1 MSTLSIP
8 SDTFNLF
15 PADALSHV
23 MQFAR
28 MPMTTFTVQE
38 VSLPSVT
45 ARTATVGAPGL
56 NIRHL
61 PDRLTYDPL
70 SVTFMM
76 DEEFR
81 AWRELYSW
89 MYGMTGG
96 PDRSVVTAEF
106 IESQINFVYPE
117 KPGNRLD
124 TAARTTA
131 GLTILN
137 AMKIPVL
144 RFVFHNVYV
153 TSLGQV
159 QFSTTATDSIT
170 PLTCQAT
177 FDYDYYSVV
186 EIRR

>member
-1 MSTLSIP
+1 MSTLSLP
-8 SDTFNLF
+8 TDTFNLF
-15 PADALSHV
+15 PADALGHV

-38 VSLPSVT
+38 VNLPSVT
-45 ARTATVGAPGL
+45 ARSAMVGAPGM

-70 SVTFMM
+70 SVTFLV

-106 IESQINFVYPE
+106 IESQVNFVYPE
-117 KPGNRLD
+117 KPSAQLD
-124 TAARTTA
+124 KAGRTTA

-137 AMKIPVL
+137 AAKIPML
-144 RFVFHNVYV
+144 RFIFHNVYV

-159 QFSTTATDSIT
+159 QFSTTALDPIV

>member
-15 PADALSHV
+15 PADSVSHV

-28 MPMTTFTVQE
+28 LPMTTFTIQE
-38 VSLPSVT
+38 VNLPAVT
-45 ARTATVGAPGL
+45 ARTATIGAPGI
-56 NIRHL
+56 NVRHL

-70 SVTFMM
+70 IISFLV

-89 MYGMTGG
+89 MYGMVGG

-106 IESQINFVYPE
+106 VESQINFVYPE
-117 KPGNRLD
+117 KSIARLD
-124 TAARTTA
+124 KAARTTA
-131 GLTILN
+131 GLTIIN
-137 AMKIPVL
+137 PAKIPML
-144 RFVFHNVYV
+144 RFVFHNVYI
-153 TSLGQV
+153 TSLGQI
-159 QFSTTATDSIT
+159 QFATTSIDPII

-186 EIRR
+186 EVRR

>member
-23 MQFAR
+23 MRFAR
-28 MPMTTFTVQE
+28 LPMTTYVIQE
-38 VSLPSVT
+38 VNLPTVST
-45 ARTATVGAPGL
+45 RTAVIATPG
-56 NIRHL
+56 ISTKHL

-70 SVTFMM
+70 TISFLV

-81 AWRELYSW
+81 AWREIYAW
-89 MYGMTGG
+89 MYGTVGG

-106 IESQINFVYPE
+106 LNSQENYIKYE
-117 KPGNRLD
+117 KPAGRLD
-124 TAARTTA
+124 RAGRTDA
-131 GLTILN
+131 GLTIVN
-137 AMKIPVL
+137 AAKIPLL
-144 RFVFHNVYV
+144 RFIFYNVYPI
-153 TSLGQV
+153 SLGQI
-159 QFSTTATDSIT
+159 QFSTTSTDPIT

-177 FDYDYYSVV
+177 FDYEYYSVV